1 MAGAIRLMGFGLNSR
16 PTPLK
21 RTNAGFF
28 QMSVP
33 TIPRVENRFMARKS
47 TVILATDEAIACK
60 RFHSHWANLCLG
72 GELVNHGRLMA
83 PVRFWGILFPIKNIP
98 AYTPPSFT

>member
-28 QMSVP
+28 QMSVLTVP
-33 TIPRVENRFMARKS
+33 QVENCFMARKS

-60 RFHSHWANLCLG
+60 RFNTHWANLCLEE
-72 GELVNHGRLMA
+72 ELVNHGRQMA
-83 PVRFWGILFPIKNIP
+83 CVRF
-98 AYTPPSFT
+98 